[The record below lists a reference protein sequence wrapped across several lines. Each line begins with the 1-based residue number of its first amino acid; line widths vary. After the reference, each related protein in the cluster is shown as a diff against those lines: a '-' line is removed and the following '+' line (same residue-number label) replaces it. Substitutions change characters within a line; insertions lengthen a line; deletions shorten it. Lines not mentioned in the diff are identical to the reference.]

1 MTTRYCHT
9 RFPLFSPKGWLLG
22 LLCCAAFFTRA
33 QTPTTANQVKA
44 VFLFNFSKFVT
55 WTPEATNNSPFVIG
69 ILGNDPF
76 GNYIDRVVEGEKASG
91 QPIVVQRF
99 DDVKDIKTCHI
110 LYINKTNGAEIARS
124 LAGRNILTVCDADN
138 FATSGGIVRFY
149 EENNH
154 LRLQIN
160 VRQAKAAELQI
171 SSKLLRIANVIE

>member
-1 MTTRYCHT
+1 MFWCTA
-9 RFPLFSPKGWLLG
+9 LFAK
-22 LLCCAAFFTRA
+22 A

-55 WTPEATNNSPFVIG
+55 WPPGTTANTPFVIG

-76 GNYIDRVVEGEKASG
+76 GSYIDRVVEGEKVDG
-91 QPIVVQRF
+91 QPIVVQRY

-110 LYINKTNGAEIARS
+110 LYINKSNGAEIARS
-124 LAGRNILTVCDADN
+124 LSGRNILTVGDGDN

-149 EENNH
+149 EDNHH

-160 VRQAKAAELQI
+160 VRQAKAADVQI
-171 SSKLLRIANVIE
+171 SSKLLRLANVIE